1 MKAALTLMLL
11 LAAGQGF
18 AAELDRTPI
27 EAATVDGKKV
37 HLFPNGRWAFVD
49 PDEAA
54 AARQR
59 AEQYPENRTR
69 PMDSQGV
76 VLGDFGRVILP
87 GDKDYNRG
95 TLNPK
100 MR

>member
-1 MKAALTLMLL
+1 MRLVIGLMLAI
-11 LAAGQGF
+11 AAGSVF